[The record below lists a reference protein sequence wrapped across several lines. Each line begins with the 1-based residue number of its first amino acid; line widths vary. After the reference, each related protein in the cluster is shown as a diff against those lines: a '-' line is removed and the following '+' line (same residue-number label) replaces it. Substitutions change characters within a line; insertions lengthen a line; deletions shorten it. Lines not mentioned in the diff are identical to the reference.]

1 MFAFLD
7 GVESRRG
14 GGISRNGNPIGKAWH
29 CTQAGSGD
37 VFPTGTHVNAPSLV
51 SCLPA
56 RLIFEHASFDAY
68 LPSPSLASAR
78 EARNIRLRF
87 HRPQPRTFSNGK
99 SKYPYLPTS
108 LDFLALL
115 GEGKEKKGTP
125 AFAPWTVLPHSS
137 SCFIPVYRRFDV
149 ATSKFLDAQYLDCNV
164 NCGRFAFDE
173 RPPPRLASF
182 HGADDYNSR

>member
-29 CTQAGSGD
+29 YTQAGSGD

-68 LPSPSLASAR
+68 LPSPCALRSSASAR
-78 EARNIRLRF
+78 EPRNIRLRF

-99 SKYPYLPTS
+99 SKYPYLLTLHSTS
-108 LDFLALL
+108 SLFSVGKKKKKKKKRRSKGGVLIEQVL
-115 GEGKEKKGTP
+115 EGIAPFREWKGTDRSRFKIHP
-125 AFAPWTVLPHSS
+125 ILFPEVAPVT
-137 SCFIPVYRRFDV
+137 
-149 ATSKFLDAQYLDCNV
+149 TSYGC
-164 NCGRFAFDE
+164 
-173 RPPPRLASF
+173 
-182 HGADDYNSR
+182 

>member
-99 SKYPYLPTS
+99 SKYPYLLTS

-115 GEGKEKKGTP
+115 GEEKEKKERLSLRLRPFYRTRR
-125 AFAPWTVLPHSS
+125 VVSS
-137 SCFIPVYRRFDV
+137 LCIADSTWLRANSSTRN
-149 ATSKFLDAQYLDCNV
+149 TSIAM
-164 NCGRFAFDE
+164 
-173 RPPPRLASF
+173 
-182 HGADDYNSR
+182 

>member
-29 CTQAGSGD
+29 YTQAGSGD

-68 LPSPSLASAR
+68 LPSPCALRSSASAR
-78 EARNIRLRF
+78 EPRNIRLRF

-99 SKYPYLPTS
+99 SKYPYLLTLHSTS
-108 LDFLALL
+108 SLFSV
-115 GEGKEKKGTP
+115 GKKKRKKKRKGT
-125 AFAPWTVLPHSS
+125 SS
-137 SCFIPVYRRFDV
+137 KTPLHLSSTALVGCFIPVRIV
-149 ATSKFLDAQYLDCNV
+149 ATNKFLDAIDKYLDCNV
-164 NCGRFAFDE
+164 NCGRFTF
-173 RPPPRLASF
+173 
-182 HGADDYNSR
+182 

>member
-29 CTQAGSGD
+29 YTQAGSGD

-68 LPSPSLASAR
+68 LPSPCALRSSASAR
-78 EARNIRLRF
+78 EPRNIRLRF

-99 SKYPYLPTS
+99 SKYPYLLTLHSTS
-108 LDFLALL
+108 SLFSV
-115 GEGKEKKGTP
+115 GKKKEKKEKERLPRRLCTL
-125 AFAPWTVLPHSS
+125 VLPHSS
-137 SCFIPVYRRFDV
+137 VVSSLYVSWPRINSSTRSTN
-149 ATSKFLDAQYLDCNV
+149 TSIAM
-164 NCGRFAFDE
+164 
-173 RPPPRLASF
+173 
-182 HGADDYNSR
+182 

>member
-1 MFAFLD
+1 MDRICIVNIYICIYYRRADDDFSWPRIKPILLLHPPAWLFSILRCMFAFLD

-99 SKYPYLPTS
+99 SKYPYLLTS

-125 AFAPWTVLPHSS
+125 AFAP
-137 SCFIPVYRRFDV
+137 
-149 ATSKFLDAQYLDCNV
+149 
-164 NCGRFAFDE
+164 
-173 RPPPRLASF
+173 
-182 HGADDYNSR
+182 

>member
-99 SKYPYLPTS
+99 SKYPYLLTS

-115 GEGKEKKGTP
+115 GEGKEKKER
-125 AFAPWTVLPHSS
+125 LPLRLRPFYRTRRVVSS
-137 SCFIPVYRRFDV
+137 LCIADSTRLR
-149 ATSKFLDAQYLDCNV
+149 ANSSTRNTSIAM
-164 NCGRFAFDE
+164 
-173 RPPPRLASF
+173 
-182 HGADDYNSR
+182 

>member
-99 SKYPYLPTS
+99 SKYPYLLTS

-115 GEGKEKKGTP
+115 GEGKEKKRNACLCALDRSTALVELFHPCVSPIRRGYEQ
-125 AFAPWTVLPHSS
+125 
-137 SCFIPVYRRFDV
+137 IPRR
-149 ATSKFLDAQYLDCNV
+149 AI
-164 NCGRFAFDE
+164 
-173 RPPPRLASF
+173 PRLQCKL
-182 HGADDYNSR
+182 RPIRV

>member
-78 EARNIRLRF
+78 EACNIRLRF

-99 SKYPYLPTS
+99 SKYPYLLHSTS
-108 LDFLALL
+108 SLFSAR
-115 GEGKEKKGTP
+115 EKKKKER
-125 AFAPWTVLPHSS
+125 LPLRLRPFYRTRRVVSS
-137 SCFIPVYRRFDV
+137 LCIADSTWLRANSSTRN
-149 ATSKFLDAQYLDCNV
+149 TSIAM
-164 NCGRFAFDE
+164 
-173 RPPPRLASF
+173 
-182 HGADDYNSR
+182 